1 MVKRLSAAICC
12 AGTVLLG
19 SSVAMARSEIRAIH
33 SADGI
38 SIVGVASMYNPY
50 RPGYR
55 EGGVE
60 TASGERY
67 DASAWA
73 AAIQTDLREK
83 FGGVRR
89 GSRPGYA
96 LVEGINKKA
105 IVKINDVGPL
115 KPGRIIDFGEK
126 IMRYFDPTLRLG
138 LLHNIRVTPLSGDDW
153 VPGPIAER

>member
-12 AGTVLLG
+12 AGTVLLCC
-19 SSVAMARSEIRAIH
+19 SVAMARSGIRAIQ

-89 GSRPGYA
+89 GGKPSYA
-96 LVEGINKKA
+96 LVEGTNKKA
-105 IVKINDVGPL
+105 ILKINDVV
-115 KPGRIIDFGEK
+115 
-126 IMRYFDPTLRLG
+126 TL
-138 LLHNIRVTPLSGDDW
+138 
-153 VPGPIAER
+153 